1 VFSGALDRCIVSALL
16 AEQRHEPRNPEPI
29 LMRHLWTVALLV
41 ALPGCGKARS
51 TSAPSPASSP
61 VSAASSAAPAEPPK
75 DSVTLERERYVAEV
89 RQSIAGKETLPASQ
103 VFKNIKMLND
113 VPAGRLLAIMNVGY
127 GKSLGVSCTH
137 CHVAGAWEK
146 EDKTQK
152 QTARDMSKMVA
163 SINTDLLK
171 NIPNLKGPNAI
182 VNCTTCHR
190 GQVKPA
196 LSIP

>member
-1 VFSGALDRCIVSALL
+1 MMRIVSVIGVLVLAAGCSGARK
-16 AEQRHEPRNPEPI
+16 AES
-29 LMRHLWTVALLV
+29 
-41 ALPGCGKARS
+41 GS
-51 TSAPSPASSP
+51 PSPVPSP
-61 VSAASSAAPAEPPK
+61 TAAPPQSAAAPAAAK

-89 RQSIAGKETLPASQ
+89 RQEIAGKENLPASQ
-103 VFKNIKMLND
+103 VFKNIKMLTD
-113 VPAGRLLAIMNVGY
+113 VPASRLLGIMNIGY

-137 CHVAGAWEK
+137 CHTPGEWDK
-146 EDKTQK
+146 DDKTQK

-163 SINTDLLK
+163 TINNDLLK

-196 LSIP
+196 LNLP

>member
-1 VFSGALDRCIVSALL
+1 
-16 AEQRHEPRNPEPI
+16 
-29 LMRHLWTVALLV
+29 MRHSWFIAMLSVGV
-41 ALPGCGKARS
+41 GCGGARKPDVA
-51 TSAPSPASSP
+51 TPAPGPSPTATQAT
-61 VSAASSAAPAEPPK
+61 AAPPK
-75 DSVTLERERYVAEV
+75 DSVTLERDRYVAEV
-89 RQSIAGKETLPASQ
+89 RQSIAGKETLPAQQ
-103 VFKNIKMLND
+103 VFKNIKMLTD

-137 CHVAGAWEK
+137 CHVPGEWDR

-152 QTARDMSKMVA
+152 QTARDMSKMA
-163 SINTDLLK
+163 ATINNDLLK

-196 LSIP
+196 LNLP

>member
-1 VFSGALDRCIVSALL
+1 MRPSWTLVPLLLGAGCSSA
-16 AEQRHEPRNPEPI
+16 
-29 LMRHLWTVALLV
+29 
-41 ALPGCGKARS
+41 GKTES
-51 TSAPSPASSP
+51 PSPAP
-61 VSAASSAAPAEPPK
+61 VREAPPAGAASNAAAQPSPPK
-75 DSVTLERERYVAEV
+75 DSVTLERERYVGEV

-103 VFKNIKMLND
+103 VFKNIKMLTD
-113 VPAGRLLAIMNVGY
+113 VPAGRLLAIMNIGY

-137 CHVAGAWEK
+137 CHVPGEWDR

-152 QTARDMSKMVA
+152 QTARDMSRMA
-163 SINTDLLK
+163 ATINNDLLK

-196 LSIP
+196 LNLP

>member
-1 VFSGALDRCIVSALL
+1 MRNVSFLGGVL
-16 AEQRHEPRNPEPI
+16 
-29 LMRHLWTVALLV
+29 VLV
-41 ALPGCGKARS
+41 AGC
-51 TSAPSPASSP
+51 TSARKTESARPSPVQSP
-61 VSAASSAAPAEPPK
+61 AAAPPQSAGTALAAK

-89 RQSIAGKETLPASQ
+89 RQEIAGKETLPASQ
-103 VFKNIKMLND
+103 VFKNIKMLTD
-113 VPAGRLLAIMNVGY
+113 VPAARLLGIMNIGY

-137 CHVAGAWEK
+137 CHTPGEWDR

-163 SINTDLLK
+163 TINTELLK
-171 NIPNLKGPNAI
+171 NIPNLKGPNSI

-196 LSIP
+196 LNLP

>member
-1 VFSGALDRCIVSALL
+1 M
-16 AEQRHEPRNPEPI
+16 
-29 LMRHLWTVALLV
+29 MRRIQIAVAVILV
-41 ALPGCGKARS
+41 ASCRS
-51 TSAPSPASSP
+51 GTRSETPPAAAPSAPVA
-61 VSAASSAAPAEPPK
+61 VAPAPAK

-89 RQSIAGKETLPASQ
+89 RQQIAGKETLPSSQ
-103 VFKNIKMLND
+103 VFKNVKTMGD
-113 VPAGRLLAIMNVGY
+113 VPAGRLLAVMNVGY

-152 QTARDMSKMVA
+152 QTARDMSAMA
-163 SINTDLLK
+163 ARINNELLK
-171 NIPNLKGPNAI
+171 NIPNLKGPNAV

-196 LSIP
+196 LNLP

>member
-1 VFSGALDRCIVSALL
+1 MRIVSFIGVLALAAGCSSARK
-16 AEQRHEPRNPEPI
+16 AES
-29 LMRHLWTVALLV
+29 
-41 ALPGCGKARS
+41 GS
-51 TSAPSPASSP
+51 PSPVPSP
-61 VSAASSAAPAEPPK
+61 TAAAPQSAAAPAAAK

-89 RQSIAGKETLPASQ
+89 RQEIAGKENLPASQ
-103 VFKNIKMLND
+103 VFKNIKMLTD
-113 VPAGRLLAIMNVGY
+113 VPASRLLGIMNIGY

-137 CHVAGAWEK
+137 CHTPGEWDK
-146 EDKTQK
+146 DDKTQK

-163 SINTDLLK
+163 TINNDLLK

-196 LSIP
+196 LNLP

>member
-1 VFSGALDRCIVSALL
+1 
-16 AEQRHEPRNPEPI
+16 
-29 LMRHLWTVALLV
+29 LLV
-41 ALPGCGKARS
+41 TGCSSARKTEAIS
-51 TSAPSPASSP
+51 PSSAPTQTATSAPSPDPSP
-61 VSAASSAAPAEPPK
+61 PAAR

-89 RQSIAGKETLPASQ
+89 RQEIAGKESLPASQ

-113 VPAGRLLAIMNVGY
+113 VPAARLLGIMNIGY

-137 CHVAGAWEK
+137 CHTPGEWDR

-152 QTARDMSKMVA
+152 QTARDMSTMVA
-163 SINTDLLK
+163 TINNDLLK

-190 GQVKPA
+190 GQVKPG
-196 LSIP
+196 LNLP